1 MTLAQMQAR
10 FFELK
15 GKLAVGQI
23 TEENFKHELEKLRF
37 QDPHGRWWMIGA
49 QSGRWYYY
57 DGARWLLGEPPDPGA
72 LGLDTGAA
80 MPVTPPTVQ
89 RPAYASPQSNGYG
102 DAGANDAQTISAA
115 YSYAP
120 ATQPRPT
127 QSPSGNGARSNY
139 VAPPQE
145 PIQAAPVVAPLP
157 VTPQPAAPTNGQGAA
172 KPSLGETLH
181 QELGKVRMPHVDV
194 PHVQMPHVEMPH
206 IQRPNL
212 HAPNLHVPP
221 QLIPHAPAQI
231 RKYQPPFILLG
242 AVLIG
247 LALVALLWLA
257 VDNFVPGKPISTM
270 VGRALGQ
277 PNVRP
282 TVRPTPPLIQPGQ
295 NVDNV
300 LQVADGLAD
309 KSQFEPAITAY
320 QAAAKQ
326 SPNDADVY
334 THWARALSLTG
345 RINEA
350 IATAQKATR
359 LDPTS
364 AKAFAEL
371 ARALAWAGQTN
382 PAITAGEKAIAL
394 DKENA
399 TAHAFLAE
407 AYLRAGRTADAQAS
421 VDTALEL
428 DDTNPDTH
436 RAAGWV
442 AILSKHNDD
451 GVGEWKR
458 AIELA
463 PDIFLYHY
471 EFGLV
476 YANYLNDAEMAL
488 PEFQKAA
495 DLYPPYIPSYIALG
509 RAYLA
514 TNQPA
519 QAILEFQK
527 GFSLDAKSSEAY
539 LGAGQSFQMQQKCS
553 QAIPYFQKALDL
565 NKDLAEATKGL
576 EDCGALAKTNPLPS
590 PEATQVNIAPI
601 ATAIPKG
608 TAAPITGNTAP
619 KPTPV
624 ASAAGTGNTGPG
636 RIYFPVYD
644 GQYHLFSANADGSDR
659 KGVMDATGSSPSANN
674 DGSQLLYYSWESDAR
689 GIHRIGSN
697 GGGDTHIS
705 LRSED
710 TLPSWSPDGSKYV
723 YSTRAG
729 QGGDISKR
737 AFTIRVAS
745 TGGKPR
751 QDPIA
756 LVEQAQY
763 PSWGPTNQIVFR
775 DCGFPTDTCGLA
787 IVNADGGGKKK
798 IVPDSLNATAPAWSP
813 DGKRIVFMSN
823 ARGNWDV
830 YAVSVSGGSPELLT
844 DDLGN
849 DGLPTYSPDGSKIAF
864 VSNRNNVW
872 SVYEIDPNGENEK
885 KLFDIGGDIAGP
897 VAGNSAAQ
905 PGQTWLEQRISWR

>member
-23 TEENFKHELEKLRF
+23 TEETFKHELEKLRF

-72 LGLDTGAA
+72 LGLDTGETI
-80 MPVTPPTVQ
+80 PVTPPIIQ
-89 RPAYASPQSNGYG
+89 RPTYSSPQASTFG
-102 DAGANDAQTISAA
+102 DAGANDSQTISAP

-120 ATQPRPT
+120 APQPRPAQT
-127 QSPSGNGARSNY
+127 ASGNGSRTNY
-139 VAPPQE
+139 VAPPQQ
-145 PIQAAPVVAPLP
+145 PIQAAPTPVAPQ
-157 VTPQPAAPTNGQGAA
+157 TPAQPNGQPAA

-206 IQRPNL
+206 LQRPNI
-212 HAPNLHVPP
+212 HAPNLQVPP

-257 VDNFVPGKPISTM
+257 VDNFVPGKPISTL
-270 VGRALGQ
+270 VARTLGQ
-277 PNVRP
+277 TNARP
-282 TVRPTPPLIQPGQ
+282 TVAHPTPQIQPGQ

-309 KSQFEPAITAY
+309 KSHFEPAITAY

-334 THWARALSLTG
+334 THWARALALTG

-350 IATAQKATR
+350 IATAQKATK

-364 AKAFAEL
+364 SKAYAEL
-371 ARALAWAGQTN
+371 TRALAWAGQTN
-382 PAITAGEKAIAL
+382 PAITAGEKAISL

-407 AYLRAGRTADAQAS
+407 AYLRAGRTSDAQAS

-476 YANYLNDAEMAL
+476 YANYLNDAEMAI
-488 PEFQKAA
+488 PEFQKAV
-495 DLYPPYIPSYIALG
+495 DLYAPYIPSYIALG

-527 GFSLDAKSSEAY
+527 GSSLDDKSSDAY
-539 LGAGQSFQMQQKCS
+539 LGLGQAFQMQQKCS
-553 QAIPYFQKALDL
+553 QAIPYYQKALDL
-565 NKDLAEATKGL
+565 NKDLALASKGL
-576 EDCGALAKTNPLPS
+576 EDCGAIAKGSAQAQPAPTD
-590 PEATQVNIAPI
+590 VNIAPI
-601 ATAIPKG
+601 ATAIPKE
-608 TAAPITGNTAP
+608 TVAPVTGNTAP
-619 KPTPV
+619 SKTTPV
-624 ASAAGTGNTGPG
+624 AGAASSGHAGPG

-644 GQYHLFSANADGSDR
+644 GQYHLFSAKPDGSDR
-659 KGVMDATGSSPSANN
+659 KPVMDATGSSPEANS

-689 GIHRIGSN
+689 GIHRIDSN
-697 GGGDTHIS
+697 GGNDTHIS

-710 TLPSWSPDGSKYV
+710 TLPSWSPDGTKYV

-729 QGGDISKR
+729 QGGDITKR

-745 TGGKPR
+745 TGSKPR
-751 QDPIA
+751 QDP
-756 LVEQAQY
+756 LPLTEAQY
-763 PSWGPTNQIVFR
+763 PTWGPTNLIVFR

-787 IVNADGGGKKK
+787 IANPDGSGKKK
-798 IVPDSLNATAPAWSP
+798 IVPDSLNSTAPAWSP

-830 YAVSVSGGSPELLT
+830 YAVNVSGGSPQLLT

-864 VSNRNNVW
+864 VSNRNNTW
-872 SVYEIDPNGENEK
+872 SVYQIDPDGENEV
-885 KLFDIGGDIAGP
+885 KLFDLGGDISGP
-897 VAGNSAAQ
+897 VAGNSPAQ